1 MTTPKDDAH
10 EQLRA
15 WARGVYPSEAATEL
29 LTRAFNGRFAEP
41 GWPWIHST
49 AHDHWIDFSTI
60 PRQIAGLSGGEQ
72 RFLRI
77 AASIGSADA
86 TVNLGE
92 CLTGLDRPRLQLV
105 LAAIAHAAGSH
116 ESHEITRHPDGTLA
130 LTTPGSAHPW
140 TAAASTA
147 SENSRSNAPRRS
159 L

>member
-1 MTTPKDDAH
+1 MTTPKDEAH

-29 LTRAFNGRFAEP
+29 LIRAFNGRFAEP

-49 AHDHWIDFSTI
+49 AQDHWIDFSTI
-60 PRQIAGLSGGEQ
+60 PEQIAGLSGGEQ

-77 AASIGSADA
+77 AASIGSTDA
-86 TVNLGE
+86 TVNLGD

-116 ESHEITRHPDGTLA
+116 EHHEITRHPDGTLA

-147 SENSRSNAPRRS
+147 SETSSSNAPRRS